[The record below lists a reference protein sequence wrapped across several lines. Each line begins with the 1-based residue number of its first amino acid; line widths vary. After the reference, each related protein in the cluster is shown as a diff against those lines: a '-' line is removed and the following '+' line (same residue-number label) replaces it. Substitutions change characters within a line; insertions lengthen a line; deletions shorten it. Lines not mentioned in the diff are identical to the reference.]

1 MVVSHIHFLVWS
13 TIYLSKIG
21 FWSSDISNITNNI
34 DLLYILTAIIII
46 DLIVIII
53 AKTNN
58 LGKQINIWY
67 DKFGL
72 SAVILDV
79 LIILI
84 GFIITRYIFSI
95 YQLEFSPY
103 YFIFILVL
111 VQLVHDILL
120 YLLVIKPIPKN
131 TNSVIDVYK
140 DYANENGSKILLA
153 DSLMMIGSAIIAMNL
168 KTVDMHYT
176 TTLLVSSIYIIP
188 YLLYVK
194 NY

>member
-1 MVVSHIHFLVWS
+1 ML
-13 TIYLSKIG
+13 
-21 FWSSDISNITNNI
+21 SDISNIVNSI
-34 DLLYILTAIIII
+34 DLLYILTATIII

-53 AKTNN
+53 AKKNN
-58 LGKQINIWY
+58 LGKQINVWY
-67 DKFGL
+67 DRFGL